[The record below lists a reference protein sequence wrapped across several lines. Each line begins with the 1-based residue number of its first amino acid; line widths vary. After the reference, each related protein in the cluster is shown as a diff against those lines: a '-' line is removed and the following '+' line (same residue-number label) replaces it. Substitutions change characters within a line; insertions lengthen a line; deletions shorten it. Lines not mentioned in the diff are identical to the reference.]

1 MDYKNLEML
10 SWIVSQLRN
19 AGERGIT
26 FDELMTNLKNDETL
40 DIDLSKRSFHN
51 YLNELRSR
59 FGITIVC
66 DRKLEYNSYTRK
78 ISDSNKRYRYR
89 LIDEP
94 ARDNAPWTMPY
105 LWAVEASI
113 AMKQIREASI
123 SEKNVIIDNEPPGTD
138 RINILLEAI
147 KLQRCINIKYREP
160 NSKHPIPYNYFVPRA
175 LVMKDYI
182 WYLLGI
188 SDGWLKKIMPLYRT
202 SEITITDKMFRP
214 DTGFSPSK
222 FWRENYESQLGSKG
236 HWLLNEE

>member
-10 SWIVSQLRN
+10 SRLVSLFRN

-26 FDELMTNLKNDETL
+26 YEEIAANLEKDESLNFA
-40 DIDLSKRSFHN
+40 LSKRSFHN
-51 YLNELRSR
+51 YLNELRNR

-66 DRKLEYNSYTRK
+66 DRKLEDSSYSRK

-113 AMKQIREASI
+113 AMKQLREAGL
-123 SEKNVIIDNEPPGTD
+123 SEQNVLIDNEPPGTD
-138 RINILLEAI
+138 RVKILLEAI
-147 KLQRCINIKYREP
+147 RQRRYINIKYREP
-160 NSKHPIPYNYFVPRA
+160 NSRHPIPYDNFEPIS
-175 LVMKDYI
+175 LVMKNYI
-182 WYLLGI
+182 WYLLGV

-202 SEITITDKMFRP
+202 SEISITDKTFRP
-214 DTGFSPSK
+214 DLSFSPSK
-222 FWRENYESQLGSKG
+222 FWRDNYESQLGSKDI
-236 HWLLNEE
+236 WLMD